1 MVRKTKEDA
10 QATRT
15 LILDTAEHVFQRRG
29 VAATTLQEIAHA
41 AGLTRGAIY
50 WHFQNK
56 ADVFDAMLQRVALP
70 LECSFDV
77 GGASAT
83 ADPLAFLR
91 RGIGDVLAQLVRDV
105 QVQRVLEIAMYK
117 VEYAGDLHVVRE
129 RRITSR
135 NRMLADVERVLA
147 LAAARGQIGPNPAPR
162 LAAMGLHALIDG
174 LLYNWLLDPQAFDL
188 QVAGLQLLDTYLRG
202 LTAGATTGGLPVR
215 IDTHTTAL

>member
-10 QATRT
+10 QATRA

-29 VAATTLQEIAHA
+29 VAATTLQQIAHA

-77 GGASAT
+77 GCASAA
-83 ADPLAFLR
+83 ADPLGFLR
-91 RGIGDVLAQLVRDV
+91 RGFGDVLAKLVRDE
-105 QVQRVLEIAMYK
+105 QVQRVLEIAMHK
-117 VEYAGDLHVVRE
+117 VEFAGDLAVVRE

-135 NRMLADVERVLA
+135 NRMLADVERVFVLA
-147 LAAARGQIGPNPAPR
+147 NQLGQIGPNPAPR
-162 LAAMGLHALIDG
+162 MATLGLHALIDG
-174 LLYNWLLDPQAFDL
+174 LLYNWLLDPQA
-188 QVAGLQLLDTYLRG
+188 
-202 LTAGATTGGLPVR
+202 
-215 IDTHTTAL
+215 